1 MTLPVALTEK
11 INLVSSIVV
20 GLDFLHSIECQTSVS
35 MEGWELNQEI
45 IEHSPIKRGKC

>member
-11 INLVSSIVV
+11 LNLVSSIVV
-20 GLDFLHSIECQTSVS
+20 GLDFLQPIENRTSVS

-45 IEHSPIKRGKC
+45 IEYTIMKKG